1 MFELADRPGGLVCR
15 AVLVASMAAFP
26 AACRDSNELSSTPR
40 RVAAGCY
47 EVRAADSALVGTHD
61 VYVPRQFAI
70 RPDGEAFD
78 GYVYGYA
85 AVMLDPPLHYDQTQ
99 GRGTVA
105 ADSLVVRWHGVIFRV
120 QVTPEGSLTS
130 GFAVED
136 LSPDVKGAGSFPIEL
151 LPLECPRY

>member
-1 MFELADRPGGLVCR
+1 MVELGDRPRGVVYNL
-15 AVLVASMAAFP
+15 VLVAVITASLTG
-26 AACRDSNELSSTPR
+26 CRDSDKLSTTPR

-47 EVRAADSALVGTHD
+47 KVRAADSALVGTHD
-61 VYVPRQFAI
+61 VYVPRRFAI
-70 RPDGEAFD
+70 RPDSKAFD

-105 ADSLVVRWHGVIFRV
+105 GDSLVLRWPGVIFRV
-120 QVTPEGSLTS
+120 QVTPEGTLTS

-136 LSPDVKGAGSFPIEL
+136 IPADVKGAGSFPIEL